1 MAEQYHNVLFV
12 LLSLLAMM
20 VLQQI
25 VATVAHRKQKD
36 MVPGVVD
43 SQLDHYSFVFRS
55 HRTFMNSLENVPI
68 FVLTALVGLLVGIES
83 QSLFIVSSV
92 FLVAR
97 FIHMVLFYLIATNT
111 NPSPRS
117 YFYMIGLLSQI
128 YLIGLVGWSF

>member
-12 LLSLLAMM
+12 LLSLLALML
-20 VLQQI
+20 VQQI
-25 VATVAHRKQKD
+25 VATVAHRKQKN

-43 SQLDHYSFVFRS
+43 SQLDHHSFVFRS
-55 HRTFMNSLENVPI
+55 HRTFMNSIENVPV
-68 FVLTALVGLLVGIES
+68 FVLTALVGLLVGVES

>member
-1 MAEQYHNVLFV
+1 MFEQYHNLLFV

-43 SQLDHYSFVFRS
+43 SQLDHHSFVFRS
-55 HRTFMNSLENVPI
+55 HRTFMNSIENVPI
-68 FVLTALVGLLVGIES
+68 FVLTVLVGLFVGVES

-92 FLVAR
+92 FFVAR

-117 YFYMIGLLSQI
+117 YFYFIGLLSQL

>member
-1 MAEQYHNVLFV
+1 
-12 LLSLLAMM
+12 
-20 VLQQI
+20 
-25 VATVAHRKQKD
+25 
-36 MVPGVVD
+36 
-43 SQLDHYSFVFRS
+43 
-55 HRTFMNSLENVPI
+55 RTFMNSIENVPV
-68 FVLTALVGLLVGIES
+68 FVLTALVGLLVGVES

>member
-1 MAEQYHNVLFV
+1 MFEQYHNLLFV

-43 SQLDHYSFVFRS
+43 SQLDHHSFVFRS
-55 HRTFMNSLENVPI
+55 HRTFMNSIENVPI
-68 FVLTALVGLLVGIES
+68 FVLTVLVGLFVGVES

-92 FLVAR
+92 FFVAR

-117 YFYMIGLLSQI
+117 YFYLIGLLSQL

>member
-12 LLSLLAMM
+12 LLSLLALML
-20 VLQQI
+20 VQQI
-25 VATVAHRKQKD
+25 VATVAHRKQKN

-43 SQLDHYSFVFRS
+43 SQLDHHSFVFRS
-55 HRTFMNSLENVPI
+55 HRTFMNSIENVPV
-68 FVLTALVGLLVGIES
+68 FVLTALVGLLVGVES
-83 QSLFIVSSV
+83 QSLLIVSSV